1 MMKREPIEI
10 RVVLFGEFSLSRGER
25 VLAEKDYRS
34 QKMWTV
40 LAYLILNRHRPVP
53 QTELIEQFW
62 DEEDGQNPTS
72 ALKTLIF
79 RLRKLLLPLWNDEE
93 CQPIVSSWGAY
104 QWNPEISCKV
114 DADEFESLLRA
125 CEGEETPVSL
135 QLENY
140 RKAMGLYQ
148 GEFLPKNTQSTWHTM
163 RSAYYHMQY
172 NQAAYRFALL
182 LESQEQYEEMTRVC
196 TQALQRGT
204 LEEHFYVC
212 LIHSLLKQGNYA
224 QAMQQ
229 YEKATDTLYH
239 ELGVAPS
246 EELKALYQQ
255 IMSESMREE
264 PDLAAILE
272 DMRECKNTGA
282 FFCEYGFFKEA
293 YRLEARRAARNG
305 TCVHIALLTVSA
317 PGERT
322 FALETQNY
330 AMEQL
335 RKALKNSL
343 RQGDVVSQY
352 SGRQFVVMLPSA
364 NYENSLMVCERIEKA
379 FYQKCRRQIA
389 QLRYTVRAL
398 ELFNSEGVAL

>member
-172 NQAAYRFALL
+172 NQAAYRFAL
-182 LESQEQYEEMTRVC
+182 
-196 TQALQRGT
+196 
-204 LEEHFYVC
+204 
-212 LIHSLLKQGNYA
+212 
-224 QAMQQ
+224 
-229 YEKATDTLYH
+229 
-239 ELGVAPS
+239 
-246 EELKALYQQ
+246 
-255 IMSESMREE
+255 
-264 PDLAAILE
+264 
-272 DMRECKNTGA
+272 
-282 FFCEYGFFKEA
+282 
-293 YRLEARRAARNG
+293 
-305 TCVHIALLTVSA
+305 
-317 PGERT
+317 
-322 FALETQNY
+322 ETQIY

-352 SGRQFVVMLPSA
+352 SGRQFAVMLPSA